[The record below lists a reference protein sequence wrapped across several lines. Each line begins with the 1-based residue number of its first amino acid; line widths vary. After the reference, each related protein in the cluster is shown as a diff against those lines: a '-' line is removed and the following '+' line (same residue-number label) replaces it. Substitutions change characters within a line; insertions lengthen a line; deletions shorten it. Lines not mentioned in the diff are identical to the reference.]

1 MKYIDRSIIAWTI
14 IGSHIAP
21 VHFFMP
27 IRAKW
32 KIVDQMISGRIDV
45 RVLRE
50 SPYWAK
56 GRGL

>member
-1 MKYIDRSIIAWTI
+1 MKYIERSIIAWTI

-32 KIVDQMISGRIDV
+32 KIVDQIISGSIAI
-45 RVLRE
+45 RVLIE
-50 SPYWAK
+50 IPCCAK
-56 GRGL
+56 GRAL

>member
-1 MKYIDRSIIAWTI
+1 MERSIIAWTI

-56 GRGL
+56 GRAL